1 MNKTL
6 TAAICALGL
15 FLAFPAGVLAQ
26 DRSQVVQPVAAKRH
40 LVFSGKIYN
49 SAAVPVIPAYAGT
62 VVQRFRNLGDVVAK
76 NDPLVEI
83 RLEPQQVVDIKR
95 KLNID
100 SAVRK
105 AELDITRTQLELK
118 GLEDRLSTLE
128 RLVRDGMAPER
139 DIQTTR
145 DQIALT
151 EQALTVARKSLTQ
164 LRADQAE
171 QVKLLRD
178 QFGKPVSAGNVPS
191 TIIVRAP
198 AAGTV
203 LKVSPLAEAG
213 LRVPQEE
220 LFSVGSMN
228 PMRIRTQAF
237 ESDVVRVKVGEE
249 AEVIIESLDDRRS
262 TAKLESISLTPTSSQ
277 FEAPSYYLLEFSID
291 NSDNSLREG
300 YKVRI
305 TFR

>member
-1 MNKTL
+1 
-6 TAAICALGL
+6 
-15 FLAFPAGVLAQ
+15 
-26 DRSQVVQPVAAKRH
+26 
-40 LVFSGKIYN
+40 
-49 SAAVPVIPAYAGT
+49 VI
-62 VVQRFRNLGDVVAK
+62 QRFKNLGDEVAQG
-76 NDPLVEI
+76 DPLIEIRLDPQQLVEI
-83 RLEPQQVVDIKR
+83 RR
-95 KLNID
+95 KITID
-100 SAVRK
+100 SVVK
-105 AELDITRTQLELK
+105 KSELDIARTQLDLK
-118 GLEDRLSTLE
+118 RLKDQRDTLE
-128 RLVRDGMAPER
+128 RLVLDGMAPER
-139 DIQTTR
+139 NLQDAK

-151 EQALTVARKSLTQ
+151 EQALAVVERGLAR
-164 LRADQAE
+164 LRSDQAE
-171 QVKLLRD
+171 QLKLFRE
-178 QFGKPVSAGNVPS
+178 QFGRPVGPANVPTS
-191 TIIVRAP
+191 IIVRSP
-198 AAGTV
+198 TAGTV